1 MISRRLRLG
10 LFAVTA
16 ALGLSACST
25 YDGYGY
31 GGSSYALGVGYG
43 SYPSYGWYDDY
54 YYPGSGYYVFDRQ
67 GRRHSWN
74 DNQRR
79 YWMDRAR
86 TPQDRR
92 EVRQNY
98 REFRADRQGDRTRFQ
113 AERQANREAL
123 RSGQVTREQFRNERQ
138 SDRRAFRQE
147 RQDDRRSLQRE
158 NRRAVRNRN

>member
-1 MISRRLRLG
+1 MLPRRLRLG

-25 YDGYGY
+25 YDDYGY
-31 GGSSYALGVGYG
+31 GRSYASLGVGYG
-43 SYPSYGWYDDY
+43 SSYGWYDGF

-79 YWMDRAR
+79 YWMNRAR
-86 TPQDRR
+86 TPEDRR
-92 EVRQNY
+92 EVRRNY

-123 RSGQVTREQFRNERQ
+123 RSGQITREQFRDERRD
-138 SDRRAFRQE
+138 DRRSFRQE
-147 RQDDRRSLQRE
+147 RQDDRRSLFRE